1 MKTTAAAAVLATLGS
16 ASAFVAPSAFAGNA
30 VAQSVKSSSAMRMA
44 DASALGQGKPFGDDT
59 IFDPL
64 GLAEKATPLEL
75 KKYQEV
81 RESTCFL
88 EKTLRT
94 LLCANSGSCAP
105 PFCCFSLHY
114 RLS

>member
-1 MKTTAAAAVLATLGS
+1 MKSAAVAVALTLGS

-30 VAQSVKSSSAMRMA
+30 LATSVKSSSAMRMA
-44 DASALGQGKPFGDDT
+44 DASALEQGKPFGDDT

-81 RESTCFL
+81 ST
-88 EKTLRT
+88 R
-94 LLCANSGSCAP
+94 
-105 PFCCFSLHY
+105 
-114 RLS
+114 

>member
-1 MKTTAAAAVLATLGS
+1 LKNIRKNQIHFHLHQNQSITMYTSTVVALATLAS

-30 VAQSVKSSSAMRMA
+30 LATSVKSSSAMRMA
-44 DASALGQGKPFGDDT
+44 DASALEQGKPFGDDT

-81 RESTCFL
+81 S
-88 EKTLRT
+88 
-94 LLCANSGSCAP
+94 N
-105 PFCCFSLHY
+105 
-114 RLS
+114 